1 MVKRGLQVGCPEPS
15 MVATVRA
22 LATNGLIQTR
32 LDNLIEL
39 KSQCIKIG
47 TYSHRQTIYLGSK
60 VSEDDWTSQ
69 EEEGAQDKK
78 ETEDYDQT
86 REQDRHGLLIVR
98 CGGPAC

>member
-47 TYSHRQTIYLGSK
+47 TYGGVDTICRGIFLKQLMERLYLIFKQLYMGT
-60 VSEDDWTSQ
+60 V
-69 EEEGAQDKK
+69 
-78 ETEDYDQT
+78 
-86 REQDRHGLLIVR
+86 IVR
-98 CGGPAC
+98 QST